1 MTEQLH
7 DARHRL
13 FDAHYRVSSSL
24 RAAHVLSS
32 LQREH
37 VFCTFWLEGRS
48 TSFNTLLLEVREADG
63 LLGVDVPLNFPK
75 VVPSGS
81 AIAMLARI
89 NGIISG
95 FRSAIVRIEG
105 DVVVVRYPDAVYQLQ
120 RRQLYRVPPTVQDP
134 DQVEIYRQGA
144 QRVMGRMQD
153 VSAGGLRILA
163 SCPKDYPFRQ
173 NEVVPQLIFTIRGG
187 ESLHMPAIIRFV
199 EPHRPGAMGVMLG
212 VEFQNP
218 PAADRERVA
227 QYVQA
232 RDREILRVLGIGLH
246 RSAKAETVSWKNLI
260 KRWWKT

>member
-7 DARHRL
+7 DVRHRL

-24 RAAHVLSS
+24 RAAHILGN

-63 LLGVDVPLNFPK
+63 LLGVDVPLNFPE

-89 NGIISG
+89 DGIISG

-105 DVVVVRYPDAVYQLQ
+105 DVVVIRYPDAVYQLQ

-153 VSAGGLRILA
+153 VSAGGVTYFGEL
-163 SCPKDYPFRQ
+163 PKGLSF
-173 NEVVPQLIFTIRGG
+173 
-187 ESLHMPAIIRFV
+187 PA
-199 EPHRPGAMGVMLG
+199 E
-212 VEFQNP
+212 
-218 PAADRERVA
+218 
-227 QYVQA
+227 
-232 RDREILRVLGIGLH
+232 
-246 RSAKAETVSWKNLI
+246 
-260 KRWWKT
+260 